1 MRLRLVKVYEVDPL
15 ECPKCKGR
23 MRVIAL
29 IDDKAVIRRI
39 LTHLGLWAPQV
50 EAQRGPGPPA
60 PDPPEASAP
69 ILTYHPVPD
78 IA

>member
-1 MRLRLVKVYEVDPL
+1 MSIRGPSYRETKL
-15 ECPKCKGR
+15 EIDAKYRSQC
-23 MRVIAL
+23 VADLL

-60 PDPPEASAP
+60 PDPPEASVP

>member
-1 MRLRLVKVYEVDPL
+1 
-15 ECPKCKGR
+15 

-29 IDDKAVIRRI
+29 IDDKAVIRKI
-39 LTHLGLWAPQV
+39 LTHLGLWTPQTV
-50 EAQRGPGPPA
+50 AGKGYPGPPA
-60 PDPPEASAP
+60 PDPPRAPAP